1 MKITAVHLV
10 LVKGQIDRAISH
22 SEERQVG
29 ALDLFPEFRARAVKP
44 PMAQELEGKKPVEG
58 IYVQLDT
65 DEGISGIFGPIIE
78 TQAFLIDTQL
88 RRYLIGQDPIAVEHL
103 WDVLAPHDRHA
114 RKGQTMMAIS
124 AVDLA
129 LWDIRG
135 KAAGMPVYRLLGG
148 PTREAVPAYASML
161 GYSLEPEKV
170 EERAKDF
177 VKQGYTAQKWF
188 FRYGPGDGRA
198 ALEKNMT
205 LVRTLREAVGDGIDL
220 MFDAWLGWDVP
231 FAIEMGRR
239 MAPYHPRWLEEPVQP
254 DRIESYAEIRRATGI
269 PIAGGEHEYT
279 RWGFKVLLDAEA
291 IDVIQAD
298 PDWTGGLTEMPKIC
312 ALASAYDKQV
322 IPHGHSVVPAL
333 HLIAAQSPAVC
344 PLLEYLVL
352 HNENKQWFHKT
363 KFKPENGFVRLPT
376 APGLGIELDE
386 TRILSRQEL
395 SWHSA

>member
-1 MKITAVHLV
+1 MQITDVRLFRV
-10 LVKGQIDRAISH
+10 RGMMIPRRLSF

-29 ALDLFPEFRARAVKP
+29 ALDLFPEYRAHAVTP
-44 PMAQELEGKKPVEG
+44 PTAAELAEERPIEGVYVE
-58 IYVQLDT
+58 IIT
-65 DEGISGIFGPIIE
+65 DEGISGLFGPIME
-78 TQAFLIDTQL
+78 AQAYLIDTQL
-88 RRYLIGQDPIAVEHL
+88 RRYLIGQDPIAVEHV
-103 WDVLAPHDRHA
+103 WDVLARHDRHG
-114 RKGQTMMAIS
+114 RRGYMMMAIS

-148 PTREAVPAYASML
+148 PTREAVPAYASAL
-161 GYSLEPEKV
+161 GYSLEPDKV
-170 EERAKDF
+170 CERARAF
-177 VKQGYTAQKWF
+177 VAQGFTAQKWF

-198 ALEKNMT
+198 AITRNMT
-205 LVRTLREAVGDGIDL
+205 LVRTLREAVGDEIDL

-231 FAIEMGRR
+231 FAIEMGKR

-279 RWGFKVLLDAEA
+279 RWGFKVLLDADA

-333 HLIAAQSPAVC
+333 HLVASQSPAVC
-344 PLLEYLVL
+344 PLLEYLFL
-352 HNENKQWFHKT
+352 LNENKQWFHQT
-363 KFKPENGFVRLPT
+363 KFMPENGVIRLPT
-376 APGLGIELDE
+376 APGLGIALDE
-386 TRILSRQEL
+386 SRVLAREEL
-395 SWHSA
+395 AWR